1 MPTAVSERFLRYAA
15 IDSSA
20 DPASTSQPSSAGQRA
35 LGALLAEELLRI
47 GLSDVVHDA
56 TGCVSARLPATAGA
70 EHAPAIAWIAHL
82 DTDPAAG
89 AGVATAQEIPAWP
102 GRAVKLGDGAG
113 RLSLR
118 DTPAL
123 RLARGDDLIAGDG
136 HARLGVDDKAG
147 IAEIV
152 SACARLVHAPAAPHG
167 EIWVVL
173 LPDAHLGRAAAAF
186 PRERVR
192 ARWGYTVDA
201 GALGELCSD
210 SFNTTHACLTFEG
223 DDCPPGAGYGRLVNA
238 ATLAALFHAGMP
250 RDETPEATRGLEGY
264 FHLESMAGNTGHAEL
279 HYQLCDF
286 VAEGLACRERFLG
299 ERAAAFNAELDRPRV
314 TLTLGAGCRNLA
326 GMQENGRRA
335 LALARAAMA
344 DAGVTARPAQLRDCS
359 LGARIGLPC
368 PGLFA
373 GGFNVGSTRECVSV
387 QAMERAVDVLEA
399 IAYRAAREAAPS
411 R

>member
-15 IDSSA
+15 IDSRA
-20 DPASTSQPSSAGQRA
+20 DPASTAQPSSAGQRA
-35 LGALLAEELLRI
+35 LGALLAEELSRI
-47 GLSDVVHDA
+47 GLSDVEHDA
-56 TGCVSARLPATAGA
+56 SGCVSARLAASEDATD
-70 EHAPAIAWIAHL
+70 APAIVWIAHL
-82 DTDPAAG
+82 DTDPAADACVAG
-89 AGVATAQEIPAWP
+89 AHEIPAWP

-136 HARLGVDDKAG
+136 HARLGIDDKAG

-152 SACARLVHAPAAPHG
+152 SACARLVHAPSAPHG

-186 PRERVR
+186 PREKVR

-201 GALGELCSD
+201 GALGELCGD
-210 SFNTTHACLTFEG
+210 SFNATRASLTFEG
-223 DDCPPGAGYGRLVNA
+223 DGCPPGAGYERLVNA

-250 RDETPEATRGLEGY
+250 RDETPEATQGAEGY
-264 FHLESMAGNTGHAEL
+264 FHLESMVGNTERAEL

-286 VAEGLACRERFLG
+286 VAEGLACRERFLA

-314 TLTLGAGCRNLA
+314 TLAFAERCRNLA
-326 GMQENGRRA
+326 GTQENGRRA
-335 LALARAAMA
+335 LALARTAMA
-344 DAGVTARPAQLRDCS
+344 DAGVTPRPAQLRDCS
-359 LGARIGLPC
+359 IGARIGLPC
-368 PGLFA
+368 PGLFT
-373 GGFNVGSTRECVSV
+373 GGFNVGSPRECVSV

-399 IAYRAAREAAPS
+399 IAYRAARETVPA